1 MLMGKKESIFLIL
14 FISIV
19 VNIGLIKAPFLYDDR
34 DIILENRELHK
45 ISNIKNI
52 FSKDYYNITKEVSFR
67 PVVSVFHFVNYFIW
81 GNRAYGFR
89 ILELLIYS
97 LICVCMYILCLKL
110 FQNQTIAFISAVVF
124 SLHPVHCE
132 ALGCISLGYGEL
144 LFSLFF
150 LLAFIF
156 YLNALEEFNVDNI
169 VFSYLFWIFALLSKE
184 TAVILPVIILAH
196 LVIYKYL
203 NSRADSGIVQLR
215 DSVGKKLLCFLSGYV
230 LIAIF
235 YLIIR
240 FSVFNV
246 SETKYLSYI
255 GGSFYINML
264 SMLNVFGQYILLLFF
279 PIKLAIEYPPII
291 ITSVLN
297 RLVILNLTLVI
308 LIVIALSYL
317 IKNKKWNYLFAS
329 VWIIVPLLPT
339 MNLIP
344 FLKASLLNVRYLFIP
359 SIGFSWLVG
368 FCIFK
373 INKNRY
379 LGNSLLVI
387 LLCFF
392 AFKTVTRNYAW
403 MDEIRLWSKN
413 VEMYPDFPRPRLS
426 LAGAYYY
433 KGMVKESIDEYEKV
447 ILLDTNDPE
456 AYYNLGAIKARYGD
470 IEGALKEYKKVLE
483 IIKYYPQDAPLII
496 PVVQN
501 TYGALARIYENQ
513 NNEKYAIF
521 YYRKIDKENYYLAK
535 KYFKLAKK
543 YTKEKKYN
551 EAKDNLNKVLQY
563 YPLYFEAYNELSH
576 IYNIELLYN
585 EAIQSANEA
594 IRINTGYSN
603 AYFNI
608 GWAYNNLKEIKKAI
622 KYYEKGLKFN
632 SNEISALYELGKLYD
647 KQRKYKKSKDYY
659 LKIINL
665 KPDYLNIYTHLA
677 VCYLNLKDYKSAEEI
692 IKKGLE
698 IFPND
703 KTLNNNYNKIRKA
716 MEKEG
721 KNEIQG

>member
-156 YLNALEEFNVDNI
+156 YLNALEEFNANNI

-317 IKNKKWNYLFAS
+317 I
-329 VWIIVPLLPT
+329 
-339 MNLIP
+339 
-344 FLKASLLNVRYLFIP
+344 
-359 SIGFSWLVG
+359 
-368 FCIFK
+368 
-373 INKNRY
+373 NKNRY
-379 LGNSLLVI
+379 LGSSLLVI

-433 KGMVKESIDEYEKV
+433 KGMGKESIDEYEKV

-563 YPLYFEAYNELSH
+563 YPLYFEAYNEMSH

-608 GWAYNNLKEIKKAI
+608 GWAYNNLKEIKK
-622 KYYEKGLKFN
+622 
-632 SNEISALYELGKLYD
+632 
-647 KQRKYKKSKDYY
+647 
-659 LKIINL
+659 
-665 KPDYLNIYTHLA
+665 
-677 VCYLNLKDYKSAEEI
+677 
-692 IKKGLE
+692 KGLE